1 MFLRKTSRFKDG
13 KVHDYWSVAENS
25 RAGRRVVRIARGEA
39 TAKRPLD
46 IMGTILF
53 KPYQDL
59 GEGLFFDN

>member
-1 MFLRKTSRFKDG
+1 MVGADVLISAEAKPSLRSKS
-13 KVHDYWSVAENS
+13 
-25 RAGRRVVRIARGEA
+25 
-39 TAKRPLD
+39 LD